1 MLDRVARRTK
11 FGSGVGVW
19 SWNQGRDWTLP
30 SGQDEPTVRAMK
42 AVDSQIRP
50 DLIDTMMD
58 LYCEWRTE
66 CKEVQAAYERVSR
79 AAASDRAAA
88 FAAYTA
94 ALDREESACQAYAE
108 HIRHITA
115 HRTLD
120 SATTVR
126 RREGRCP

>member
-1 MLDRVARRTK
+1 MR
-11 FGSGVGVW
+11 
-19 SWNQGRDWTLP
+19 
-30 SGQDEPTVRAMK
+30 

-66 CKEVQAAYERVSR
+66 CKAVQAAWEWASR
-79 AAASDRAAA
+79 AAACDRTSA

-94 ALDREESACQAYAE
+94 ALDREESACQAYAA
-108 HIRHITA
+108 HIVRITS
-115 HRTLD
+115 HRAVD
-120 SATTVR
+120 SGMTAR